1 MVLWANCMCMCWD
14 MMYLMP
20 RPCRAHAASSQA

>member
-1 MVLWANCMCMCWD
+1 MVLRANCMCMCWD

-20 RPCRAHAASSQA
+20 RFRRAHAAAQK

>member
-1 MVLWANCMCMCWD
+1 MVLRANYMCMCWD

-20 RPCRAHAASSQA
+20 RSCRVHAACQN

>member
-1 MVLWANCMCMCWD
+1 MVLRANCMCMCWD

-20 RPCRAHAASSQA
+20 RFRRAHTAAQ